1 MIELDEVKVNE
12 ILEQKGFKIIR
23 EYATEISQNNI
34 ENDCFDLALEL
45 YSNEDYR
52 INELGI
58 FILGNIANVLPEALE
73 FLKNVVSKNANWE
86 IQEILAMAFDTYCM
100 KNGYEESLQTIKE
113 WLIDENPNTRR
124 AVTEGLRIWTSRPYF
139 KDNPKIAIDIIS
151 KLKNDSSEYV
161 RKSVGNS
168 LKDISKKY
176 PELIK
181 EELEKWNL
189 DNKEENQVYKYA
201 SKKL

>member
-12 ILEQKGFKIIR
+12 ILAQKGFKIIR
-23 EYATEISQNNI
+23 EYANEISQNNI
-34 ENDCFDLALEL
+34 ENNCFDFALEM

-58 FILGNIANVLPEALE
+58 FILGNIANVFPKALE

-100 KNGYEESLQTIKE
+100 KNGYEESFGTIKE
-113 WLIDENPNTRR
+113 WLRDENPNTRR

-189 DNKEENQVYKYA
+189 NNKEENQVYKYA

>member
-12 ILEQKGFKIIR
+12 ILSQKGFKIIR
-23 EYATEISQNNI
+23 EYANKISQNNI
-34 ENDCFDLALEL
+34 EKDCFELAMNL
-45 YSNEDYR
+45 YNNEDYR

-58 FILGNIANVLPEALE
+58 FILCNIANAYPKALE
-73 FLKNVVSKNANWE
+73 FLKNEVSQNTNWE
-86 IQEILAMAFDTYCM
+86 IQEILAMAFDTYCQ
-100 KNGYEESLQTIKE
+100 KNGYEESLGEIEK
-113 WLIDENPNTRR
+113 WLSNENPNTRR

-151 KLKNDSSEYV
+151 NLKNDSSEYV

-181 EELEKWNL
+181 EELAKWDL
-189 DNKEENQVYKYA
+189 KSKEENQVYKYA
-201 SKKL
+201 IKKL